1 MKSIFKSHI
10 RNDLAETVI
19 NESSISIHKS
29 GYVHCLHQRNINL
42 RTDFFSYVYY
52 IVDGKSEI
60 ICNDKKFEMVKDH
73 VYLFPANSTIKKE
86 QCGESKFLF
95 FYINLYDIRNIDIL
109 TNCQPTD
116 GIKVDNIPEIIK
128 LYNSNDTIDAL
139 MLKQIILKD
148 CLKFLKMSGCQIS
161 IKSYSDIVRKA
172 LDYIK
177 YNLSIKLSVKE
188 MCEKLFISSSTLN
201 YCFKKEVGKSVG
213 QYIDDLILKKAEMML
228 IKDNVAMS
236 EISELLGF
244 CDQFYFSRKFKEK
257 YGETPSS
264 YRKRLRN
271 EFLQKNKL

>member
-1 MKSIFKSHI
+1 MKSICKSHF

-19 NESSISIHKS
+19 NESSISIHQS
-29 GYVHCLHQRNINL
+29 GYVNYLYQKKANL
-42 RTDFFSYVYY
+42 GTDFFSHIYY
-52 IVDGKSEI
+52 IIDGKSEI

-73 VYLFPANSTIKKE
+73 VYLFPANSIIKRE
-86 QCGESKFLF
+86 QGGETEFLF
-95 FYINLYDIRNIDIL
+95 FCINLYDIRNVDIL
-109 TNCQPTD
+109 THCQPTD
-116 GIKVDNIPEIIK
+116 GIKVDYIPELVK
-128 LYNSNDTIDAL
+128 LYHSNDTIDAL
-139 MLKQIILKD
+139 MLKQIILND
-148 CLKFLKMSGCQIS
+148 CLKFLKKSGCQMS
-161 IKSYSDIVRKA
+161 IKNYSDIVRKA

-201 YCFKKEVGKSVG
+201 YCFKKEIGKSVG
-213 QYIDDLILKKAEMML
+213 QYIDELILKKAEMML
-228 IKDNVAMS
+228 IKDNIAMS
-236 EISELLGF
+236 EISERLGF